1 MTLFYEPA
9 ETRPAIK
16 PRQYQLDAFESV
28 KTYLEYREGNPCV
41 VLPTGAGKT
50 ILIVLLCQWVA
61 SWGGRVLI
69 LAHVRE
75 LLQQAADKLNAM
87 SPELDV
93 GVYSAGLGR
102 REKTGAVTVAGI
114 QSVYQRAAEFDP
126 FDLVIVDECHLIPA
140 DGEGMY
146 RTFLNESKTI
156 NPNIRLVGLTATP
169 YRMTTGPL
177 CGAAEILTAVCFD
190 VPVVSLIDQGFLS
203 KLISKRVIECDTS
216 KLHVRGGE
224 FVAEEVSLLMG
235 SVEAVRLACEEIV
248 DRTQDRHSVLI
259 FCSGVEHAEAVRDR
273 INDAQSFEVF
283 EMREPC
289 GRCFPSSDSAG
300 IEAQH
305 LGRIETKGGQS
316 CVYCSQCGGWVYNA
330 PREESKRLRNGHA
343 ELITGETEHR
353 EEIIERFKRGETK
366 YLVNVNVLTTGFD
379 APNVDC
385 VVLLRP
391 TLSPGLYY
399 QMVGRGFRLHPGKEN
414 ALILDFGG
422 NVQRHGPINRIRVEK
437 KNKGKSTG
445 EADTR
450 VCPDC
455 KEVLF
460 VSSHE
465 CPACGYIWP
474 LIYEAKHDHQ
484 AGNEEIIDDE
494 ADELPVYEVRY
505 RKHYKKGGFP
515 DDPCTLRVEYV
526 TRQGSVSS
534 WVRNAVVSEWVCLEH
549 SGFAKNKAAAWWKL
563 RSNDPMPDTVDR
575 AIDMAEGGGLAVP
588 SKIWVVPEG
597 KYTRI
602 SRVELGP
609 KPEAAALC
617 ESCGGA
623 GCDECKFEFE
633 DVMEKTEFSVEEC
646 PF

>member
-1 MTLFYEPA
+1 MILFSEPA

-16 PRQYQLDAFESV
+16 PRQYQLDAFEAV

-146 RTFLNESKTI
+146 RTFLNEAKTL
-156 NPNIRLVGLTATP
+156 NSNIRLVGLTATP

-177 CGAAEILTAVCFD
+177 CGAAEILTAVCCD
-190 VPVVSLIDQGFLS
+190 VPVVSLIEQGFLS

-235 SVEAVRLACEEIV
+235 SVDAVRLACEEIIV
-248 DRTQDRHSVLI
+248 RTQRCESVLI
-259 FCSGVEHAEAVRDR
+259 FCSCVEHAEAVR
-273 INDAQSFEVF
+273 
-283 EMREPC
+283 
-289 GRCFPSSDSAG
+289 
-300 IEAQH
+300 H
-305 LGRIETKGGQS
+305 
-316 CVYCSQCGGWVYNA
+316 
-330 PREESKRLRNGHA
+330 RLMGSV
-343 ELITGETEHR
+343 LITGETEHR
-353 EEIIERFKRGETK
+353 EEILDRFKRREIR

-399 QMVGRGFRLHPGKEN
+399 QMVGRGFRLHPRKEN
-414 ALILDFGG
+414 CLILDFGG

-437 KNKGKSTG
+437 KSKGKPTG
-445 EADTR
+445 EAATR

-455 KEVLF
+455 DEVLF
-460 VSSHE
+460 VSSRE
-465 CPACGYIWP
+465 CPACGYVWP
-474 LIYEAKHDHQ
+474 LIDEAKHDHQ
-484 AGNEEIIDDE
+484 PGNEEIIGDDE

-549 SGFAKNKAAAWWKL
+549 HGFAKKKAAAWWTL
-563 RSNDPMPDTVDR
+563 RSNNPMPDTVDR

-588 SKIWVVPEG
+588 SKIWVTAEG

-602 SRVELGP
+602 VRVELGP

-623 GCDECKFEFE
+623 GCDECKFEFSDVTPVSVFDVE
-633 DVMEKTEFSVEEC
+633 DV

>member
-16 PRQYQLDAFESV
+16 PRQYQLDAFEAV

-87 SPELDV
+87 APELDV

-146 RTFLNESKTI
+146 RTFLNEAKTL
-156 NPNIRLVGLTATP
+156 NSNIRLVGLTATP

-177 CGAAEILTAVCFD
+177 CGSAEILNAVCFD

-273 INDAQSFEVF
+273 MVGS
-283 EMREPC
+283 
-289 GRCFPSSDSAG
+289 
-300 IEAQH
+300 
-305 LGRIETKGGQS
+305 
-316 CVYCSQCGGWVYNA
+316 
-330 PREESKRLRNGHA
+330 
-343 ELITGETEHR
+343 ELITGETQDR
-353 EEIIERFKRGETK
+353 DAILERFKRGETK

-385 VVLLRP
+385 VELLRP

-399 QMVGRGFRLHPGKEN
+399 QMVGRGFRLCEGK
-414 ALILDFGG
+414 ADCLILDFGG

-437 KNKGKSTG
+437 KSKGKPTG
-445 EADTR
+445 EAATR

-455 KEVLF
+455 DEVLF
-460 VSSHE
+460 VSSRE

-474 LIYEAKHDHQ
+474 LIDEAKHDHQ
-484 AGNEEIIDDE
+484 PGNEEIIGDDE

-505 RKHYKKGGFP
+505 RKHFKKGGFP

-549 SGFAKNKAAAWWKL
+549 HGFAKKKAALWWKL
-563 RSNDPMPDTVDR
+563 RSNDPMPDTVER

-617 ESCGGA
+617 GFCGGA

>member
-1 MTLFYEPA
+1 VTLFP

-16 PRQYQLDAFESV
+16 PRQYQLDAFAAV

-87 SPELDV
+87 SPELHV

-126 FDLVIVDECHLIPA
+126 FDLIIVDECHLLPP

-146 RTFLNESKTI
+146 RTFLNEARTI

-169 YRMTTGPL
+169 YRMSTGPL
-177 CGAAEILTAVCFD
+177 CGPDELLTAVCFD

-203 KLISKRVIECDTS
+203 KLISKRVSDCDTS
-216 KLHVRGGE
+216 TLHVRGGE
-224 FVAEEVSLLMG
+224 FVAEEVALLMG
-235 SVEAVRLACEEIV
+235 AVDAVRLACEEIV
-248 DRTQDRHSVLI
+248 ARTQDRHSVLI
-259 FCSGVEHAEAVRDR
+259 FCSGVEHAEAVL
-273 INDAQSFEVF
+273 NQLNHAGESTGGFT
-283 EMREPC
+283 MRVACKSC
-289 GRCFPSSDSAG
+289 GAISGCITRKS
-300 IEAQH
+300 
-305 LGRIETKGGQS
+305 GQDVVN
-316 CVYCSQCGGWVYNA
+316 CYECSEYQYNA
-330 PREESKRLRNGHA
+330 PREETKHLRSGNA
-343 ELITGETEHR
+343 ELITGETQDR
-353 EEIIERFKRGETK
+353 DEIIGRFKSGETK

-399 QMVGRGFRLHPGKEN
+399 QMVGRGFRLCEGK
-414 ALILDFGG
+414 ADCLILDFGG

-437 KNKGKSTG
+437 KNKGKATG
-445 EADTR
+445 EAATR

-455 KEVLF
+455 DEVLF
-460 VSSHE
+460 VSSRE
-465 CPACGYIWP
+465 CPACGYVWP
-474 LIYEAKHDHQ
+474 LLDEAKHGHQ
-484 AGNEEIIDDE
+484 PGNEDIIGDDE
-494 ADELPVYEVRY
+494 SYELPVFEVRY
-505 RKHYKKGGFP
+505 RKHHKKGGFP

-526 TRQGSVSS
+526 TKQGMVSS
-534 WVRNAVVSEWVCLEH
+534 WMRNAIICEWVCIEH
-549 SGFAKNKAAAWWKL
+549 HGFAKNRAALWWKL
-563 RSNDPMPDTVDR
+563 RSNDPMPDSVDR

-617 ESCGGA
+617 GFCGGV
-623 GCDECKFEFE
+623 GCDECKFEFS
-633 DVMEKTEFSVEEC
+633 DVTIKTEFSVEEC

>member
-1 MTLFYEPA
+1 MILFSEPA
-9 ETRPAIK
+9 ETRPAIQ
-16 PRQYQLDAFESV
+16 PRQYQTDAFEAV

-87 SPELDV
+87 APELDV

-146 RTFLNESKTI
+146 RTFLNEAKTL
-156 NPNIRLVGLTATP
+156 NSNIRLVGLTATP

-177 CGAAEILTAVCFD
+177 CGSAEILNAVCFD

-216 KLHVRGGE
+216 GLHVRGGE
-224 FVAEEVSLLMG
+224 FVAEEVALLMG
-235 SVEAVRLACEEIV
+235 AVDAVRLACEEIV
-248 DRTQDRHSVLI
+248 ARTQEHKSVLI

-273 INDAQSFEVF
+273 MVGS
-283 EMREPC
+283 
-289 GRCFPSSDSAG
+289 
-300 IEAQH
+300 
-305 LGRIETKGGQS
+305 
-316 CVYCSQCGGWVYNA
+316 
-330 PREESKRLRNGHA
+330 
-343 ELITGETEHR
+343 ELITGETQDR
-353 EEIIERFKRGETK
+353 DAILERFKRGETK

-399 QMVGRGFRLHPGKEN
+399 QMVGRGFRLCEGK
-414 ALILDFGG
+414 ADCLILDFGG

-437 KNKGKSTG
+437 KSKGKPTG
-445 EADTR
+445 EAATR

-455 KEVLF
+455 DEVLF
-460 VSSHE
+460 VSSRE

-474 LIYEAKHDHQ
+474 LLDEAKHDHQ
-484 AGNEEIIDDE
+484 PGNEDIIGDDE

-505 RKHYKKGGFP
+505 RKHHKKGGFP
-515 DDPCTLRVEYV
+515 DDPPTLRVEYV

-563 RSNDPMPDTVDR
+563 RSNDPMPDTVER

-617 ESCGGA
+617 GFCGGA

>member
-1 MTLFYEPA
+1 MILFPEQI
-9 ETRPAIK
+9 ETRPAIR
-16 PRQYQLDAFESV
+16 PRQYQTDAFEAV

-87 SPELDV
+87 APELHV

-114 QSVYQRAAEFDP
+114 QSVYQRAAEFEP

-146 RTFLNESKTI
+146 RTFLNEAKTI

-177 CGAAEILTAVCFD
+177 CGPDEMLTAVCFD
-190 VPVVSLIDQGFLS
+190 VAVVSLIDQGYLS
-203 KLISKRVIECDTS
+203 KLISKRVTDCDTS

-235 SVEAVRLACEEIV
+235 ATDAVRLACEEIV
-248 DRTQDRHSVLI
+248 ARTQDRHSVLI
-259 FCSGVEHAEAVRDR
+259 FCSGVEHAESVM
-273 INDAQSFEVF
+273 N
-283 EMREPC
+283 
-289 GRCFPSSDSAG
+289 
-300 IEAQH
+300 
-305 LGRIETKGGQS
+305 
-316 CVYCSQCGGWVYNA
+316 
-330 PREESKRLRNGHA
+330 RLPNS
-343 ELITGETEHR
+343 ELITGETQDR
-353 EEIIERFKRGETK
+353 DAIIERFKSRETK
-366 YLVNVNVLTTGFD
+366 YLVTVNVLTTGFD
-379 APNVDC
+379 ASVVDC
-385 VVLLRP
+385 VVMLRP

-399 QMVGRGFRLHPGKEN
+399 QIVGRGLRLHDGKEN
-414 ALILDFGG
+414 CLVLDFGG
-422 NVQRHGPINRIRVEK
+422 NVQRHGPINRIRIEK
-437 KNKGKSTG
+437 KSKGKSTG
-445 EADTR
+445 EAATR

-455 KEVLF
+455 DEVLF
-460 VSSHE
+460 VSSRE
-465 CPACGYIWP
+465 CPACGYVWP
-474 LIYEAKHDHQ
+474 LLDEAKHEHQ
-484 AGNEEIIDDE
+484 PGNEDIIGDE

-505 RKHYKKGGFP
+505 RKHHKKGGFP

-526 TRQGSVSS
+526 TKQGMVES
-534 WVRNAVVSEWVCLEH
+534 WMRNAITCEWVCIEH
-549 SGFAKNKAAAWWKL
+549 HGFAKNKAALWWKL

-602 SRVELGP
+602 ARVELGP

-617 ESCGGA
+617 GFCGGV
-623 GCDECKFEFE
+623 GCDECKFEFA
-633 DVMEKTEFSVEEC
+633 DVAPESVFDVEEV

>member
-1 MTLFYEPA
+1 MLFSEPI
-9 ETRPAIK
+9 ETRPTIK
-16 PRQYQLDAFESV
+16 PRQYQIDAFNAV
-28 KTYLEYREGNPCV
+28 KTFLEYREGNPCV

-87 SPELDV
+87 APELNV

-126 FDLVIVDECHLIPA
+126 FDLIIVDECHLIPA

-146 RTFLNESKTI
+146 RTFLNEAKTI

-177 CGAAEILTAVCFD
+177 CGAAEILNAVCFD
-190 VPVVSLIDQGFLS
+190 VPVVSLIDQGYLS

-235 SVEAVRLACEEIV
+235 SVDAVRLACEEIG

-259 FCSGVEHAEAVRDR
+259 FCSGVEHAESVM
-273 INDAQSFEVF
+273 NQLMGS
-283 EMREPC
+283 
-289 GRCFPSSDSAG
+289 
-300 IEAQH
+300 
-305 LGRIETKGGQS
+305 
-316 CVYCSQCGGWVYNA
+316 
-330 PREESKRLRNGHA
+330 
-343 ELITGETEHR
+343 ELITGETEQR
-353 EEIIERFKRGETK
+353 EEILERFKRGETK

-399 QMVGRGFRLHPGKEN
+399 QMVGRGFRLHEGK
-414 ALILDFGG
+414 ADCLILDFGG

-437 KNKGKSTG
+437 KNKGKPTG
-445 EADTR
+445 EAATR
-450 VCPDC
+450 VCPSCD
-455 KEVLF
+455 EVLF
-460 VSSHE
+460 VSSRE
-465 CPACGYIWP
+465 CPACGYVWP
-474 LIYEAKHDHQ
+474 LIDDAKHDHQ
-484 AGNEEIIDDE
+484 PGNEDIIGDDE
-494 ADELPVYEVRY
+494 SYELPVFEVRY
-505 RKHYKKGGFP
+505 RKHFKKGGFP

-526 TRQGSVSS
+526 TKQGMVSS
-534 WVRNAVVSEWVCLEH
+534 WMRNAIICEWVCVEH
-549 SGFAKNKAAAWWKL
+549 HGFAKNRAALWWKL
-563 RSNDPMPDTVDR
+563 RSNDPMPDSVDR

-617 ESCGGA
+617 GFCGGA
-623 GCDECKFEFE
+623 GCDECKFEFA
-633 DVMEKTEFSVEEC
+633 DVTPTEFSVEEC

>member
-16 PRQYQLDAFESV
+16 PRQYQLDAFEAV

-87 SPELDV
+87 APELHV

-146 RTFLNESKTI
+146 RTFLNEAKTL
-156 NPNIRLVGLTATP
+156 NSNIRLVGLTATP

-190 VPVVSLIDQGFLS
+190 VPVVSLIDQGYLS

-235 SVEAVRLACEEIV
+235 SVDAVRMACEEIG
-248 DRTQDRHSVLI
+248 DRTQEHKSVLI

-273 INDAQSFEVF
+273 MVGS
-283 EMREPC
+283 
-289 GRCFPSSDSAG
+289 
-300 IEAQH
+300 
-305 LGRIETKGGQS
+305 
-316 CVYCSQCGGWVYNA
+316 
-330 PREESKRLRNGHA
+330 
-343 ELITGETEHR
+343 ELITGETQDR
-353 EEIIERFKRGETK
+353 DAILERFKRGETK

-399 QMVGRGFRLHPGKEN
+399 QMVGRGFRLCEGK
-414 ALILDFGG
+414 ADCLILDFGG

-437 KNKGKSTG
+437 KSKGKPTG
-445 EADTR
+445 EAATR
-450 VCPDC
+450 VRSVL
-455 KEVLF
+455 KE
-460 VSSHE
+460 
-465 CPACGYIWP
+465 A
-474 LIYEAKHDHQ
+474 
-484 AGNEEIIDDE
+484 
-494 ADELPVYEVRY
+494 
-505 RKHYKKGGFP
+505 
-515 DDPCTLRVEYV
+515 TL
-526 TRQGSVSS
+526 
-534 WVRNAVVSEWVCLEH
+534 
-549 SGFAKNKAAAWWKL
+549 
-563 RSNDPMPDTVDR
+563 
-575 AIDMAEGGGLAVP
+575 
-588 SKIWVVPEG
+588 
-597 KYTRI
+597 
-602 SRVELGP
+602 
-609 KPEAAALC
+609 
-617 ESCGGA
+617 CGG
-623 GCDECKFEFE
+623 
-633 DVMEKTEFSVEEC
+633 
-646 PF
+646 